1 MLYEIIKVTRIDSVH
16 EEKVNYYNLNASDED
31 IRTTII
37 PELNK
42 LTEVIN
48 MNYKLI
54 QSIKRVRFVI
64 RPISNIDVINA
75 ILTID
80 ADINVNIHNYNVNA
94 SISNRRSIAHN
105 KNINNIVKYPIIKL
119 IDRRDFNN
127 PFVNYNIVYGD
138 AETGEYVALGRE
150 QEIF

>member
-16 EEKVNYYNLNASDED
+16 EENITYCKLNASDED

-42 LTEVIN
+42 LTEIIN

-54 QSIKRVRFVI
+54 QSTKRVRFVI

-75 ILTID
+75 ILAID
-80 ADINVNIHNYNVNA
+80 ADINVNIHTYNVNA
-94 SISNRRSIAHN
+94 NISNRRSTVHN

-127 PFVNYNIVYGD
+127 PFVNYNVVYAD
-138 AETGEYVALGRE
+138 AETGEYVALGKE
-150 QEIF
+150 

>member
-16 EEKVNYYNLNASDED
+16 EENITYCKLNASDED

-54 QSIKRVRFVI
+54 QSTKRVRFVVK
-64 RPISNIDVINA
+64 PISNIDVINA

-94 SISNRRSIAHN
+94 SISNRRSTVHN

-127 PFVNYNIVYGD
+127 PFVNYNVVYAD
-138 AETGEYVALGRE
+138 AETGEYVALGKE
-150 QEIF
+150 

>member
-16 EEKVNYYNLNASDED
+16 EENITYCKLNASDED

-42 LTEVIN
+42 LTEIIN

-54 QSIKRVRFVI
+54 QSTKRVRFVI

-94 SISNRRSIAHN
+94 NISNRRSTVHN

-127 PFVNYNIVYGD
+127 PFVNYNVVYAD
-138 AETGEYVALGRE
+138 AETGEYVALGKE
-150 QEIF
+150 

>member
-1 MLYEIIKVTRIDSVH
+1 MLYEIIKVTRIDNVH
-16 EEKVNYYNLNASDED
+16 EENITYCKLNASDED

-54 QSIKRVRFVI
+54 QSTKRVHFVVK
-64 RPISNIDVINA
+64 PISNIDVINA

-80 ADINVNIHNYNVNA
+80 ADINVNIHTYNVNA
-94 SISNRRSIAHN
+94 SISNRRSTVHN

-119 IDRRDFNN
+119 IDRRDFDN
-127 PFVNYNIVYGD
+127 PFVNYNVVYAD
-138 AETGEYVALGRE
+138 AETGEYVALGKE
-150 QEIF
+150 

>member
-16 EEKVNYYNLNASDED
+16 EENITYCKLNSSDED
-31 IRTTII
+31 IRTIII

-54 QSIKRVRFVI
+54 QSTKRVRFVI

-94 SISNRRSIAHN
+94 SISNRRSTVHN
-105 KNINNIVKYPIIKL
+105 TNINNIVKYPIIKL
-119 IDRRDFNN
+119 INIRDFNN
-127 PFVNYNIVYGD
+127 PFVNYNVVYAD
-138 AETGEYVALGRE
+138 AETGEYVALGKE
-150 QEIF
+150 

>member
-16 EEKVNYYNLNASDED
+16 EESTTYCTLNASDED

-54 QSIKRVRFVI
+54 QSTKRVRFVVK
-64 RPISNIDVINA
+64 PISNIDVINA

-94 SISNRRSIAHN
+94 SISNRRSTVHN

-119 IDRRDFNN
+119 IDRRDFDN
-127 PFVNYNIVYGD
+127 PFVNYNVVYAD
-138 AETGEYVALGRE
+138 AETGEYVALGKE
-150 QEIF
+150 